1 MAEMMMMMTNEEV
14 IELIKEMS
22 FEYKFN
28 ANDAIQKYIKK
39 NKNNILTDERMDMN
53 SDMDVVVKN
62 VPSTDIKQTQN
73 ILMPFTGKVNEESC
87 QAIRRNYDLFSQ
99 CSNKKSKGK
108 EYCKTC
114 QKNAE
119 KNKTDKPPTGDI
131 KDRLQVGL
139 MDYMDPKTGKKVI
152 SYVQYLKRQKIPKE
166 DALNEAKRLGIDI
179 PDILM
184 TEPNR
189 KRGRVSKKDVR
200 PNSNPNPN
208 PYEED
213 KAEDKE
219 IEKDNEKEIKEEDVQ
234 QSDTTLQEKG
244 KCKGKDKNKDKSNV
258 KKQTGESKRG
268 RPKKER
274 VVSNEY
280 ADYMEVVKSQEET
293 DIKENDIN
301 EDTSYD
307 KNTLMCQRIKYQGNE
322 YLMTDDYQ
330 VYDKHT
336 KEYLGKYN
344 KGEKR
349 VEFLE
354 NIESEEE
361 LED

>member
-39 NKNNILTDERMDMN
+39 NKNNILTDERMDIN

-189 KRGRVSKKDVR
+189 KRGRVSKKDMI
-200 PNSNPNPN
+200 PKPKPKPLSHI
-208 PYEED
+208 EE
-213 KAEDKE
+213 KDKE
-219 IEKDNEKEIKEEDVQ
+219 EEIKDDIQ
-234 QSDTTLQEKG
+234 QSDTKLQENENEKE
-244 KCKGKDKNKDKSNV
+244 KEKEKENV
-258 KKQTGESKRG
+258 KKQTVDPKRG
-268 RPKKER
+268 RPKKEK
-274 VVSNEY
+274 VVSTEY
-280 ADYMEVVKSQEET
+280 NDYMEIVKSQE
-293 DIKENDIN
+293 DKNIKEHEIHD
-301 EDTSYD
+301 DTSYD

-344 KGEKR
+344 KNENR
-349 VEFLE
+349 IEFLE
-354 NIESEEE
+354 DIESEEE
-361 LED
+361 D